1 MGEASRRKK
10 AQEENMRKMAYAA
23 LEDWS
28 RPASDW
34 EQNLVKEINKLPR
47 VQVVREPDDRLLWMK
62 MVPNKC
68 HANAGWYA
76 ENDPTG
82 NSRMVSGWWQQDDKY
97 LHHSVVA
104 TGDHYVC
111 ITPMMVPAPQN
122 FQFIPD
128 NKIEW
133 RNEGEARLAWRSG
146 QQIGPG
152 LRANI
157 ELAIKQNAYVK
168 ARLDSGMDV
177 IEAGNTIDFV
187 MD

>member
-34 EQNLVKEINKLPR
+34 EQNLVKEIDKLPR
-47 VQVVREPDDRLLWMK
+47 VKVMREPDHRLLSMK

-82 NSRMVSGWWQQDDKY
+82 NSRMVTGWWQQDDKY

-104 TGDHYVC
+104 IGAHYVC
-111 ITPMMVPAPQN
+111 ITPMMVPAPQI
-122 FQFIPD
+122 FEFIPD

-133 RNEGEARLAWRSG
+133 RDEGEARIAWRNG

-177 IEAGNTIDFV
+177 IEAGNTFDFV

>member
-1 MGEASRRKK
+1 M
-10 AQEENMRKMAYAA
+10 
-23 LEDWS
+23 
-28 RPASDW
+28 
-34 EQNLVKEINKLPR
+34 I
-47 VQVVREPDDRLLWMK
+47 
-62 MVPNKC
+62 
-68 HANAGWYA
+68 
-76 ENDPTG
+76 T
-82 NSRMVSGWWQQDDKY
+82 GWWQQDDKY

-104 TGDHYVC
+104 TGAHYVC
-111 ITPMMVPAPQN
+111 ITPMMVPAPQI
-122 FQFIPD
+122 FEFIPD

-133 RNEGEARLAWRSG
+133 RDEGEARIAWRNG

-177 IEAGNTIDFV
+177 IEAGNSFDFV